1 MNTGNKAAGF
11 TLIELMIVVAIIG
24 ILASVALPA
33 YQTYTKRAQFSE
45 VIAGT
50 SSIKLAI
57 ELCYQTKGQTLL
69 RCDDGTT
76 GNGSSTD
83 GGVAAARDS
92 AVNLP
97 MVSTIDVVVTNA
109 VQSDIFMTGVAGVDN
124 HTYHLYA
131 TPGTN
136 AVNWTVGTNSSCI
149 AAGLC

>member
-1 MNTGNKAAGF
+1 MKLGNRAAGF

-24 ILASVALPA
+24 ILAAVALPS

-57 ELCYQTKGQTLL
+57 ELCFQTKGQTLL

-76 GNGSSTD
+76 GNGSSSD
-83 GGVAAARDS
+83 GGVVAARNS

-97 MVSTIDVVVTNA
+97 MVSTIDVVVSNA
-109 VQSDIFMTGVAGVDN
+109 IQADIFMTGAASVDS
-124 HTYHLYA
+124 HSYHLYA
-131 TPGTN
+131 APGNN
-136 AVNWTVGTNSSCI
+136 AVVWTVGTNSTCL